1 MRARAI
7 TTFVFGSLISLSS
20 AATAQEL
27 DQEVRELNW
36 IGFQQLKDVSRVFVR
51 TTEPVKY
58 KVDNS
63 RGDVIVILLENTT
76 VPLKNNTR
84 QLDTRFFESP
94 VSYIQAKVIEGPSPS
109 VRVEIRVRRKVPFK
123 EAQTD
128 NVLALDFQRQ

>member
-1 MRARAI
+1 MRARPI
-7 TTFVFGSLISLSS
+7 TTFVFGSMILLSS

-36 IGFQQLKDVSRVFVR
+36 IGFQQFKEVSRVFVR

-63 RGDVIVILLENTT
+63 KGDVIVILLENTT
-76 VPLKNNTR
+76 VPLKNNRR
-84 QLDTRFFESP
+84 QLDTRFFDSP
-94 VSYIQAKVIEGPSPS
+94 VSYVRAKVIEGPSPS

-123 EAQTD
+123 EVQSD